1 MTPSQRNILV
11 FGPLALGL
19 TVAGALSYPAYL
31 DAEREHGELAI
42 KKKEY
47 QEIAVKVSERDRLD
61 SLKHALE
68 NDINSLRNAVP
79 KAPYVDLLMLDL
91 ERMASESKVNI
102 LALEQPDKQ
111 SQIEPNDLEE
121 LMKPARD
128 KMAKIPAIIKP
139 LAATA
144 PGAKPAETPNPLGL
158 KQVTKRLF
166 VTGEYKDLIAFV
178 KHLESYQ
185 RVLTLKE
192 LSVATA
198 TTDGTRDSAS
208 AKNAAFERAQKLKL
222 NTPVMSFILNVYYL
236 P

>member
-19 TVAGALSYPAYL
+19 TVAFALTYPAYL
-31 DAEREHGELAI
+31 DSEREHGELAT

-47 QEIAVKVSERDRLD
+47 QEIALKVSERDRLD

-68 NDINSLRNAVP
+68 SDINSLRNAVP

-91 ERMASESKVNI
+91 ERMATESKVNI

-111 SQIEPNDLEE
+111 NQAESNDLEE
-121 LMKPARD
+121 LMIKGKD
-128 KMAKIPAIIKP
+128 KLAKIPPVIRP

-144 PGAKPAETPNPLGL
+144 TGAKAAEAPNQLGL

-166 VTGEYKDLIAFV
+166 ITGEYKDMIAFV
-178 KHLESYQ
+178 KHLETYQ

-192 LSVATA
+192 LTVATA
-198 TTDGTRDSAS
+198 NAS
-208 AKNAAFERAQKLKL
+208 DNPTAKNAAFERAQKLKL